1 MVIHELDVGYISH
14 VRVLA
19 NKAITRKLNLRK
31 WSPVMMDALPVDQHL

>member
-1 MVIHELDVGYISH
+1 MVIHELDVGHISH

-31 WSPVMMDALPVDQHL
+31 RAPVMRDALPVDQHL